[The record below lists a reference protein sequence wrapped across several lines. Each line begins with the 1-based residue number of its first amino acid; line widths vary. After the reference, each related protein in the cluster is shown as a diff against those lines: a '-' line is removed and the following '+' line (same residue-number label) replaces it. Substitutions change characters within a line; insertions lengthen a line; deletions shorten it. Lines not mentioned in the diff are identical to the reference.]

1 MVDYLVP
8 VEWILANVDKILSSA
23 VTVVLALVVYK
34 IIVREIKRR
43 ELEKHLTYTLVRV
56 ARWGSALA
64 ILSALLFQWGVTLGV
79 VSAILAVFGGTII
92 GFASVNTLGNAIAGL
107 IVMTSRPFKVGDR
120 IFFNDQFLDVVSVEL
135 IYTKMKTLDN
145 VIVSI
150 PNQELLKARIDNY
163 GKESVVRRH
172 CVVTPGFEYD
182 SQLVEKTLLEAAEA
196 VQGLLAEPKPYV
208 WITGFGNY
216 AVEYTLYVF
225 INDIRRL
232 LEIDAELHRKVLDTC
247 KKHEIDISTP
257 LLVKQIE
264 K

>member
-1 MVDYLVP
+1 VADYLVS

-34 IIVREIKRR
+34 IIVREIRRR
-43 ELEKHLTYTLVRV
+43 ELEKPLTYTLIRV

-64 ILSALLFQWGVTLGV
+64 VLSALLFQWGVTLGV

-145 VIVSI
+145 VVVSI
-150 PNQELLKARIDNY
+150 PNQELLKVRIDNY
-163 GKESVVRRH
+163 GKETVVRRH
-172 CVVTPGFEYD
+172 CSVTPGFEYD
-182 SQLVEKTLLEAAEA
+182 SQLVEKALLEAAEA
-196 VQGLLAEPKPYV
+196 VQGVLGEPKPYV
-208 WITGFGNY
+208 WITGFGSY

-225 INDIRRL
+225 ISDIRRL
-232 LEIDAELHRKVLDTC
+232 VEIDAELHRKVLDTC
-247 KKHEIDISTP
+247 KKYEVDISTP
-257 LLVKQIE
+257 LLLKQIE